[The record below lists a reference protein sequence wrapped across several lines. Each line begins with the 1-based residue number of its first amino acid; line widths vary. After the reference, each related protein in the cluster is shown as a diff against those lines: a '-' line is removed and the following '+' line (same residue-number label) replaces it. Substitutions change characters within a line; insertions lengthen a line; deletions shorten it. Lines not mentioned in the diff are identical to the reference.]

1 MACADVVTSTPSSVS
16 NPIKITSPSSSVGS
30 LPEGAERLHLGMI
43 FCMLTEIRVIG
54 VRLNSRKFSREIQ
67 HEWSCG
73 GRDSQLF

>member
-43 FCMLTEIRVIG
+43 FCMLTV
-54 VRLNSRKFSREIQ
+54 FSTAGITEP
-67 HEWSCG
+67 
-73 GRDSQLF
+73 QLDLAFVVFSLFFH